1 MNLFPIRTINPP
13 IIKTK
18 LALVTNI
25 PPIEAILAIPLS
37 PFDDINVINI
47 MNIEPSI
54 ASVLGAFNPNKDQVD
69 VLSDPKIKLDKGTQI
84 EDDILTIHIK

>member
-1 MNLFPIRTINPP
+1 
-13 IIKTK
+13 
-18 LALVTNI
+18 
-25 PPIEAILAIPLS
+25 
-37 PFDDINVINI
+37 